1 MPQIVVTAG
10 SGLSTRAGRE
20 VMRERVVAS
29 DLESELFVSHLVERI
44 EWALADADSIEAR
57 QRRRREATDH
67 RGPSSDSASRSPRPT
82 RSHPIVA

>member
-20 VMRERVVAS
+20 VLRERVVAS
-29 DLESELFVSHLVERI
+29 DLESELFVNHLIERI

-57 QRRRREATDH
+57 QRRRREAAAQ
-67 RGPSSDSASRSPRPT
+67 RGPSPGSSSRASRPT
-82 RSHPIVA
+82 RSQPIVA

>member
-10 SGLSTRAGRE
+10 NGIATRAGRE
-20 VMRERVVAS
+20 VLRERVVAS

-57 QRRRREATDH
+57 QRRRSVRAQPE
-67 RGPSSDSASRSPRPT
+67 GSSGSSSSRSPRPT